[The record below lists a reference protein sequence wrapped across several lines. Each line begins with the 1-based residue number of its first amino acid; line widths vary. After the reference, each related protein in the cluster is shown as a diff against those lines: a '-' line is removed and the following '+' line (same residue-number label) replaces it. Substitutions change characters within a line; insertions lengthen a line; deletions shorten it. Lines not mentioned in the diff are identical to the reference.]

1 MTKKSK
7 SMTAAEHDAIC
18 RADPEWVRDFEE
30 REAKHQARVAR
41 LREEMEP
48 EAAPL
53 MAELAAAGV
62 TFRPSKIVQW
72 ESKGTITSSDPIPL
86 RTISDLVSTKS
97 SYPEAIPILYKHLR
111 TARHPVMVESLARA
125 LTVKEACGPQ
135 ARGILEKFQRMDFL
149 ESTPARPRSEAR
161 WCLANALTVVGD
173 ETMVEEIKALMA
185 DPRHADIKRDLN
197 DALRHCESVARRKP
211 KGKKKAGP

>member
-1 MTKKSK
+1 
-7 SMTAAEHDAIC
+7 MTAIEHEAIL

-48 EAAPL
+48 EEAPL
-53 MAELAAAGV
+53 RAELATAGV
-62 TFRPSKIVQW
+62 TFRPGKIVQW
-72 ESKGTITSSDPIPL
+72 ESKGTITSSDPIPV
-86 RTISDLVSTKS
+86 RSVWDLVNTKS

-111 TARHPVMVESLARA
+111 TAKHPVMVEGIVRA

-135 ARGILEKFQRMDFL
+135 ARGILEKLQRMDFL
-149 ESTPARPRSEAR
+149 ESTPTTPTNEIRRCVAT
-161 WCLANALTVVGD
+161 ALTVVGD

-197 DALRHCESVARRKP
+197 DALRHCESVAKRKP